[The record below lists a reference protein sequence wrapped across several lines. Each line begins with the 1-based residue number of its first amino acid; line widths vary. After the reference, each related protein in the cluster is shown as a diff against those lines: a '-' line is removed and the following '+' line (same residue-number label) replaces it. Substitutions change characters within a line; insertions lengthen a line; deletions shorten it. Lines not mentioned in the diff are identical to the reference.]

1 MTPMLQITAV
11 DGIGRIV
18 DGDDLPTIIAEACS
32 RVGWSD
38 GSRGLADGD
47 IVVVTSK
54 IVAKAEGRVIRAET
68 RDEAIEAE
76 TVRVVATKVTERA
89 TTRIVQ
95 TRQGLVLAAA
105 GVDASNVEAGHVV
118 LLPVDPDVSARRI
131 RARLQHGQGP
141 RVGVIVTDTMGR
153 PWRMGVADM
162 AIGVAGVEVLD
173 DHTGRVD
180 GFGRT
185 LEMTVVAVA
194 DEIAAATDLVKG
206 KIDGSPVAV
215 VRGLG
220 HRVTLED
227 GPGAAALVRPLDED
241 LFVLGTAEAAEL
253 GRQQAP
259 FARRTV
265 RTFTDE
271 PVPDDVLAA
280 AVEAAISAPAPH
292 HSQPWRFVVLREP
305 ATRTRVLDA
314 MAQQW
319 AADLSS
325 IDGYDE
331 ASIRRRLQ
339 RGALLRAAP
348 AVVLP
353 FVDLADAAHD
363 YPDADRAAFERDL
376 FVAAGGAAVQNL
388 LVALS
393 AHGWGSAWISSTM
406 FCAPVVRRALDL
418 PDSWQ
423 PLGAVAVGR
432 AASAPADRVPRDPWS
447 VLTLR

>member
-1 MTPMLQITAV
+1 
-11 DGIGRIV
+11 
-18 DGDDLPTIIAEACS
+18 
-32 RVGWSD
+32 
-38 GSRGLADGD
+38 
-47 IVVVTSK
+47 
-54 IVAKAEGRVIRAET
+54 
-68 RDEAIEAE
+68 
-76 TVRVVATKVTERA
+76 
-89 TTRIVQ
+89 
-95 TRQGLVLAAA
+95 
-105 GVDASNVEAGHVV
+105 
-118 LLPVDPDVSARRI
+118 
-131 RARLQHGQGP
+131 
-141 RVGVIVTDTMGR
+141 
-153 PWRMGVADM
+153 
-162 AIGVAGVEVLD
+162 
-173 DHTGRVD
+173 
-180 GFGRT
+180 
-185 LEMTVVAVA
+185 MTVVAVA
-194 DEIAAATDLVKG
+194 DEIASATDLVKG

-220 HRVTLED
+220 HRVTVGD

-241 LFVLGTAEAAEL
+241 LFVLGTAEAVEL

-271 PVPDDVLAA
+271 QVPDDVLVA
-280 AVEAAISAPAPH
+280 AVEAAMSAPAPH
-292 HSQPWRFVVLREP
+292 HSQPWRFVVLRERE
-305 ATRTRVLDA
+305 TRTRVLDA
-314 MAQQW
+314 MAEQW

-331 ASIRRRLQ
+331 TSIGRRLQ

-353 FVDLADAAHD
+353 FVDLAGAAHD
-363 YPDADRAAFERDL
+363 YPDADRAGFERDL

-406 FCAPVVRRALDL
+406 FCAPVVRRELDL
-418 PDSWQ
+418 PPSWQ

-432 AASAPADRVPRDPWS
+432 TASAPADRVPRDPWS